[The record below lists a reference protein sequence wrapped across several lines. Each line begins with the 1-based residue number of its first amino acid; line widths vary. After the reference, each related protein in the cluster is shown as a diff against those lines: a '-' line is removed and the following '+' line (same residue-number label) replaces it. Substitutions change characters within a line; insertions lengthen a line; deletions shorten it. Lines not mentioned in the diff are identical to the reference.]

1 MQRNIAFGECPL
13 REKSV
18 IAAMIVLLLS
28 LSVSLISITAGAEP
42 HVGIY
47 LSTNKPYYTYG
58 ESGKL
63 YVTMRNEGP
72 GPIEIK
78 NISVTFSWLGW
89 YHGGWDGNETI
100 TDIEDNL
107 VGENDTSEI
116 FEVPFTVPAEGRPG
130 VSLGSSADVYV
141 GYTYTDGFKYTPE
154 SSIAIPIELPVTQS
168 PNLTPI
174 LYLMCVDTI
183 LLILVII
190 GLVYVWI
197 RKPTSVLPAALA
209 TG

>member
-1 MQRNIAFGECPL
+1 M

-18 IAAMIVLLLS
+18 TAVITVLLLS

-42 HVGIY
+42 DVSVY

-63 YVTMRNEGP
+63 YVTVRNEGL
-72 GPIEIK
+72 GSIAIR
-78 NISVTFSWLGW
+78 NISVTFPWHGW
-89 YHGGWDGNETI
+89 YHGGWDGNITI

-107 VGENDTSEI
+107 VDENDTSGA
-116 FEVPFTVPAEGRPG
+116 FEVSFTVPAEGRSFSYYPHM
-130 VSLGSSADVYV
+130 VEI
-141 GYTYTDGFKYTPE
+141 GYTWGDKSYYAYGYIDI
-154 SSIAIPIELPVTQS
+154 SIEAPVTQS

-174 LYLMCVDTI
+174 LYLMGIDTI

-190 GLVYVWI
+190 GLFLVWM
-197 RKPTSVLPAALA
+197 RKPTSAPPAPV